1 MPISNIRFE
10 NGIFYCKET
19 GRVEESDARLWA
31 EKACEFA
38 SQSQRPIV
46 ALVDATEAKY
56 ITAAARKIFARSTT
70 IPGLHVGVVATGN
83 FLVQQNAHL
92 ITLMSP
98 DRHTHVFA
106 SLAEAEQFARDK
118 AQSLR
123 DDSARA

>member
-1 MPISNIRFE
+1 MPISEIRFRD
-10 NGIFYCKET
+10 GIFYCKET

-31 EKACEFA
+31 EKASEFA
-38 SQSQRPIV
+38 SQSPHPIV

-70 IPGLHVGVVATGN
+70 IPGLHAGFVASGD

-98 DRHTHVFA
+98 DRHTRVFK
-106 SLAEAEQFARDK
+106 SLAEAEQS
-118 AQSLR
+118 AQETADSLR